1 MPHMLTG
8 TKTQTGVTRKRPR
21 ADRPRERPGQP
32 ASDHDLLDQMPDG
45 VVLVDADGTITYANR
60 RAEKITGYRRNELRG
75 HQIEILVPSRLRII
89 HKVHRGE
96 YAARPVRRPM
106 GAAGHDFNVRRK
118 DGSEFAADIA
128 LGPLKS
134 EGRSGVVA
142 VIRDISERR
151 RFEALIE
158 HQALHDPLTGLANRT
173 LFMDRLK
180 QAIES
185 ARRDDRHV
193 ALVMLDIDKFKGLND
208 AFGHAAGD
216 AALKKFAARL
226 AYGLRATD
234 TAARLGGDEFAWI
247 LPGVSDRAGA
257 ERMVR
262 KLLQGLKM
270 RFSVAGQSVAIK
282 VSAGIAVYPED
293 GLDVDRLMRRA
304 DAHLYSTKRSGD
316 GFVAC

>member
-1 MPHMLTG
+1 MLTD
-8 TKTQTGVTRKRPR
+8 TKTRHGVTGRRPR
-21 ADRPRERPGQP
+21 AERPDQP
-32 ASDHDLLDQMPDG
+32 ASDHDLLDRMPDG
-45 VVLVDADGTITYANR
+45 VVVVDADGTITYANR
-60 RAEKITGYRRNELRG
+60 RAERITGYRRNELQGR
-75 HQIEILVPSRLRII
+75 QIEILVPSRLRAI
-89 HKVHRGE
+89 HKVHRDE
-96 YAARPVRRPM
+96 YSARPAARPM
-106 GAAGHDFNVRRK
+106 GAAVRDFNVRRK
-118 DGSEFAADIA
+118 DGSEFSADIA

-134 EGRSGVVA
+134 DGRSAVVA

-151 RFEALIE
+151 SFEALLE
-158 HQALHDPLTGLANRT
+158 HQALHDPLTGVANRT

-180 QAIES
+180 QAIQS
-185 ARRDDRHV
+185 ARREDRHV
-193 ALVMLDIDKFKGLND
+193 ALVMLDIDRFKGLND

-216 AALKKFAARL
+216 AALKRFAARL
-226 AYGLRATD
+226 ASGLRATD

-262 KLLQGLKM
+262 KLLKGLKM

-293 GLDVDRLMRRA
+293 GRDVDRLMRRA

>member
-1 MPHMLTG
+1 ML
-8 TKTQTGVTRKRPR
+8 
-21 ADRPRERPGQP
+21 DR
-32 ASDHDLLDQMPDG
+32 MPDG
-45 VVLVDADGTITYANR
+45 VVVVDADGNITYANR
-60 RAEKITGYRRNELRG
+60 SAERITGYRRNELQGR
-75 HQIEILVPSRLRII
+75 QIEILVPSRLRAI
-89 HKVHRGE
+89 HKVHRAD
-96 YAARPVRRPM
+96 YSARPSARPM
-106 GAAGHDFNVRRK
+106 GTAARDFNVRRK
-118 DGSEFAADIA
+118 DGSEFSADIA

-142 VIRDISERR
+142 VIRDVSERR
-151 RFEALIE
+151 RFEALLE
-158 HQALHDPLTGLANRT
+158 HQALHDPLTGVANRA

-180 QAIES
+180 QAIQS
-185 ARRDDRHV
+185 ARREDRHV

-226 AYGLRATD
+226 AHGLRATD
-234 TAARLGGDEFAWI
+234 TVARLGGDEFAWI

-262 KLLQGLKM
+262 KLLKGLKF
-270 RFSVAGQSVAIK
+270 RFSVAGQSVAIN

-293 GLDVDRLMRRA
+293 ARDVDRLMRRA

>member
-1 MPHMLTG
+1 
-8 TKTQTGVTRKRPR
+8 
-21 ADRPRERPGQP
+21 
-32 ASDHDLLDQMPDG
+32 MPDG
-45 VVLVDADGTITYANR
+45 VLLVDADGTIAYANR
-60 RAEKITGYRRNELRG
+60 RAERITGYRSNELQGR
-75 HQIEILVPSRLRII
+75 QIEILVPAPLRAI

-96 YAARPVRRPM
+96 YAARPAARPM
-106 GAAGHDFNVRRK
+106 GAAAHDFSVRRK
-118 DGSEFAADIA
+118 DGSEFSADIA
-128 LGPLKS
+128 LGPLKIA
-134 EGRSGVVA
+134 GRTAVLA

-151 RFEALIE
+151 RLEALLE
-158 HQALHDPLTGLANRT
+158 HQALHDPLTGVANRT

-180 QAIES
+180 QAIDS
-185 ARRDDRHV
+185 AQRDNRHV

-226 AYGLRATD
+226 ASGLRATD

-247 LPGVSDRAGA
+247 LPGVADRAGA

-293 GLDVDRLMRRA
+293 GRDVDRLMRRA
-304 DAHLYSTKRSGD
+304 DANLYSTKRSGD

>member
-1 MPHMLTG
+1 
-8 TKTQTGVTRKRPR
+8 
-21 ADRPRERPGQP
+21 
-32 ASDHDLLDQMPDG
+32 MPDG
-45 VVLVDADGTITYANR
+45 VVVVDADGTITYANQS
-60 RAEKITGYRRNELRG
+60 AERITGYGRNELQGR
-75 HQIEILVPSRLRII
+75 QIETLVPSRLRAI
-89 HKVHRGE
+89 HKVRRGE
-96 YAARPVRRPM
+96 YSARPAARPM
-106 GAAGHDFNVRRK
+106 GAAVRDFTVRRK
-118 DGSEFAADIA
+118 DGSEFSADIA

-134 EGRSGVVA
+134 DGRSGVVA

-151 RFEALIE
+151 RFEALLE
-158 HQALHDPLTGLANRT
+158 HQALHDPLTGVANRT

-180 QAIES
+180 QAIQS
-185 ARRDDRHV
+185 ARREDRHV

-262 KLLQGLKM
+262 KLLKGLKM

-293 GLDVDRLMRRA
+293 GRDVDRLMRRA